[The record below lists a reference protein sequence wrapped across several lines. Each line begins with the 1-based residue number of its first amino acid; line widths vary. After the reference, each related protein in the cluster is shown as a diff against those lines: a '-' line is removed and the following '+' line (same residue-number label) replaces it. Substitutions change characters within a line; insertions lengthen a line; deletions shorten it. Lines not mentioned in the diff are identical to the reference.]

1 MRIVPGV
8 RFAIFTLAVTGL
20 SWSARPVAATDMS
33 TVTGEV
39 IDMACYLPHPA
50 TGQGA
55 GHKKC
60 AEMCVKKGLPMGL
73 LTDDKQV
80 FLLLEDHD
88 NPKPYASLK
97 EKAAT
102 TVTVEGEK
110 VSQGGTQGL
119 VVEAV
124 K

>member
-1 MRIVPGV
+1 
-8 RFAIFTLAVTGL
+8 
-20 SWSARPVAATDMS
+20 
-33 TVTGEV
+33 
-39 IDMACYLPHPA
+39 
-50 TGQGA
+50 
-55 GHKKC
+55 
-60 AEMCVKKGLPMGL
+60 MCVKKGLPMGL